1 MSPRRLTTCRI
12 LGSLGLA
19 AFLATAAFV
28 GANAITAAKHG
39 VLFPQ
44 MHWSTR

>member
-1 MSPRRLTTCRI
+1 MSTRRLTTCRI

-19 AFLATAAFV
+19 AVLATAAVV
-28 GANAITAAKHG
+28 GANAITAAKRG
-39 VLFPQ
+39 DLFPQ

>member
-1 MSPRRLTTCRI
+1 MSPRRLTTCRVI
-12 LGSLGLA
+12 GSFALA
-19 AFLATAAFV
+19 AVLATAAVV

-44 MHWSTR
+44 MHWVGR

>member
-1 MSPRRLTTCRI
+1 MSPRRITACRI

-19 AFLATAAFV
+19 AVLATAAVV
-28 GANAITAAKHG
+28 GANAITAAKRG
-39 VLFPQ
+39 DLFPQ

>member
-1 MSPRRLTTCRI
+1 MSARRLTACRI

-19 AFLATAAFV
+19 VVLASLAVV

-39 VLFPQ
+39 DLFPP
-44 MHWSTR
+44 MHWVGR

>member
-1 MSPRRLTTCRI
+1 MSPRRLTACRV

-19 AFLATAAFV
+19 VVLASLAVA

-39 VLFPQ
+39 NLFPP
-44 MHWSTR
+44 MHWVGR

>member
-19 AFLATAAFV
+19 AVLATAAVV

-39 VLFPQ
+39 DLFPQ
-44 MHWSTR
+44 MHWSR